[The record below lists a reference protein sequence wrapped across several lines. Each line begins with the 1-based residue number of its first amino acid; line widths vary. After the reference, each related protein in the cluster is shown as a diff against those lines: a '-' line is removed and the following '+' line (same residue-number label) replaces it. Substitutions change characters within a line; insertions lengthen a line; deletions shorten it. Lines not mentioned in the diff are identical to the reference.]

1 MTSLIQ
7 NKILI
12 YIIPFLIGLFTSY
25 SLPPYSFFFIN
36 FITFP
41 LLFYYLLSNYQKGKW
56 ISFKIGWIYGFGY
69 FISNLYWISNSLT
82 FEEIF
87 KPLIPFSLI
96 FIPLFL
102 GLFYGLITVCCS
114 FFKLKKNFSSI
125 LIFSFFFSLIE
136 YLRSFILGGFP
147 WNLIAYSF
155 TDYLQLIQI
164 LSFIGTYAFNLL
176 CITLFLIPVII
187 FFNYKKKK
195 KIFLFFF
202 FFLLL
207 SINFFYGSFIIKK
220 NEEIDKTK
228 LNFVIKIISPKI
240 DIKRFFQ
247 NEEPEETILDLIKL
261 SKPNNLEN
269 TVFIFPEGVL
279 SNIYLQDLKN
289 YSYIFSEN
297 FSDKHKII
305 LGINSYENSKI
316 FNSLVVLDKDVN
328 ILAKYNKNKLVPFGE
343 YLPYEKLLINFGLKK
358 ITQGYQSFSSD
369 NERKVINF
377 NNISFIPL
385 ICYEIIY
392 SGNINI
398 NNEDFDFIINISEDG
413 WFGDSV
419 GPHQHFSHSIF
430 RSIEE
435 GKNLIRSANNG
446 ISAYIDPSGKII
458 SKLKSTDKGF
468 LEINNFKKT
477 KKTIFNSYGNNIF
490 FYFLIFYIS
499 LIFFLKKR
507 RINEEKFF
515 IYK

>member
-1 MTSLIQ
+1 LTSLLQ

-12 YIIPFLIGLFTSY
+12 YIIPFIIGLITSY
-25 SLPPYSFFFIN
+25 SLPPYNFFFIN

-41 LLFYYLLSNYQKGKW
+41 LLFFYLLSSQQKGKW
-56 ISFKIGWIYGFGY
+56 VSFKIGWLFGFGY

-96 FIPLFL
+96 IIPLFL
-102 GLFYGLITVCCS
+102 GLFYGLIT
-114 FFKLKKNFSSI
+114 FFCYFFNIKKNFSSI

-136 YLRSFILGGFP
+136 YLRSFIFGGFP

-155 TDYLQLIQI
+155 TDYIQLIQI
-164 LSFIGTYAFNLL
+164 LSFTGTYAFNLL
-176 CITLFLIPVII
+176 CITLFLIPSII

-195 KIFLFFF
+195 KILFLFFSI
-202 FFLLL
+202 LLL
-207 SINFFYGSFIIKK
+207 FINFFYGNSVIKK
-220 NEEIDKTK
+220 YEEANKTN
-228 LNFVIKIISPKI
+228 LNFVIKIISPKV

-247 NEEPEETILDLIKL
+247 NEAPEKTILELIKL
-261 SKPNNLEN
+261 SEPDHSEN
-269 TVFIFPEGVL
+269 TLFIFPEGVL

-289 YSYIFSEN
+289 FSYIFSEN
-297 FSDKHKII
+297 FSDQHKLI
-305 LGINSYENSKI
+305 LGISSYENSKI
-316 FNSLVVLDKDVN
+316 FNSLVVLDKNVN
-328 ILAKYNKNKLVPFGE
+328 ILAKYDKNKLVPFGE
-343 YLPYEKLLINFGLKK
+343 YLPYENLLSNFGLKK

-369 NERKVINF
+369 NERKVINL
-377 NNISFIPL
+377 NNINFIPL

-392 SGNINI
+392 SGNINK

-446 ISAYIDPSGKII
+446 ISAYIDANGKII
-458 SKLKSTDKGF
+458 NKLESTERGF
-468 LEINNFKKT
+468 IEIKKINKAKKT
-477 KKTIFNSYGNNIF
+477 FFNAYGNKIF

-499 LIFFLKKR
+499 LIFFLRKKKE
-507 RINEEKFF
+507 NK
-515 IYK
+515 

>member
-1 MTSLIQ
+1 L
-7 NKILI
+7 
-12 YIIPFLIGLFTSY
+12 
-25 SLPPYSFFFIN
+25 FFF
-36 FITFP
+36 
-41 LLFYYLLSNYQKGKW
+41 LLSNYQKGKW
-56 ISFKIGWIYGFGY
+56 ISLKIGWIYGFGY

-102 GLFYGLITVCCS
+102 GLFYGLFTFCCS
-114 FFKLKKNFSSI
+114 FFNLKKNFSSI

-136 YLRSFILGGFP
+136 YLRSFIFGGFP

-164 LSFIGTYAFNLL
+164 LSFVGTYAFNLL
-176 CITLFLIPVII
+176 SITLFLVPTII

-195 KIFLFFF
+195 KILLLFFSI
-202 FFLLL
+202 LLL

-220 NEEIDKTK
+220 NEEIDKTN
-228 LNFVIKIISPKI
+228 LNFIIKIISPKI
-240 DIKRFFQ
+240 DINRFFQ
-247 NEEPEETILDLIKL
+247 NEEPEEKILDLIKL

-269 TVFIFPEGVL
+269 TVFVFPEGVL

-297 FSDKHKII
+297 FSNKHKII

-316 FNSLVVLDKDVN
+316 FNSLIVLDKDVN

-343 YLPYEKLLINFGLKK
+343 FLPYENLLSNFGLKK
-358 ITQGYQSFSSD
+358 ITQGYQSFSPD

-377 NNISFIPL
+377 DNIGFIPL

-398 NNEDFDFIINISEDG
+398 DNEDFDFIINISEDG

-446 ISAYIDPSGKII
+446 ISAYIDVSGKII
-458 SKLKSTDKGF
+458 SKLESTDKGF
-468 LEINNFKKT
+468 IEVKNFKKT
-477 KKTIFNSYGNNIF
+477 KKTIFNSYGNKIF
-490 FYFLIFYIS
+490 FYFLILYIS
-499 LIFFLKKR
+499 LFFFLRKMEN
-507 RINEEKFF
+507 NEEKFF
-515 IYK
+515 IHK

>member
-1 MTSLIQ
+1 M
-7 NKILI
+7 
-12 YIIPFLIGLFTSY
+12 F
-25 SLPPYSFFFIN
+25 
-36 FITFP
+36 
-41 LLFYYLLSNYQKGKW
+41 
-56 ISFKIGWIYGFGY
+56 GFGY

-102 GLFYGLITVCCS
+102 GLFYGLATVCCS
-114 FFKLKKNFSSI
+114 FFNLKMNFSSI

-136 YLRSFILGGFP
+136 YLRSFIFGGFP

-164 LSFIGTYAFNLL
+164 LSFVGTYAFNLL
-176 CITLFLIPVII
+176 SITLFLVPSII
-187 FFNYKKKK
+187 FFNYTKKK
-195 KIFLFFF
+195 KIFLLFFSI
-202 FFLLL
+202 LLL
-207 SINFFYGSFIIKK
+207 SINSFYGSFIIKK
-220 NEEIDKTK
+220 NEEIKKTN
-228 LNFVIKIISPKI
+228 LNFLIKIISPKI

-247 NEEPEETILDLIKL
+247 NEEPEKIILDLIKL

-289 YSYIFSEN
+289 YSYLFSEN

-305 LGINSYENSKI
+305 LGINSYEHSKI

-343 YLPYEKLLINFGLKK
+343 YLPYENLLNNFGLKK

-369 NERKVINF
+369 DERKVINF

-392 SGNINI
+392 SGNINRK
-398 NNEDFDFIINISEDG
+398 NQDFDFIINISEDG

-419 GPHQHFSHSIF
+419 GPYQHFSHSIF

-446 ISAYIDPSGKII
+446 ISAYINSNGKII
-458 SKLKSTDKGF
+458 KKMESTDKGF
-468 LEINNFKKT
+468 LEIKSFKKT
-477 KKTIFNSYGNNIF
+477 KKTIFNSYGNKIF
-490 FYFLIFYIS
+490 FYFLVFYIS
-499 LIFFLKKR
+499 LIFFLRKKE
-507 RINEEKFF
+507 NK
-515 IYK
+515 

>member
-1 MTSLIQ
+1 M
-7 NKILI
+7 
-12 YIIPFLIGLFTSY
+12 
-25 SLPPYSFFFIN
+25 
-36 FITFP
+36 
-41 LLFYYLLSNYQKGKW
+41 
-56 ISFKIGWIYGFGY
+56 
-69 FISNLYWISNSLT
+69 
-82 FEEIF
+82 
-87 KPLIPFSLI
+87 
-96 FIPLFL
+96 
-102 GLFYGLITVCCS
+102 
-114 FFKLKKNFSSI
+114 
-125 LIFSFFFSLIE
+125 
-136 YLRSFILGGFP
+136 
-147 WNLIAYSF
+147 
-155 TDYLQLIQI
+155 
-164 LSFIGTYAFNLL
+164 
-176 CITLFLIPVII
+176 
-187 FFNYKKKK
+187 
-195 KIFLFFF
+195 
-202 FFLLL
+202 
-207 SINFFYGSFIIKK
+207 
-220 NEEIDKTK
+220 
-228 LNFVIKIISPKI
+228 NFVIKIISPKI

-343 YLPYEKLLINFGLKK
+343 YLPYENLLSNFGLKK

-490 FYFLIFYIS
+490 LYFLIFYIS

>member
-195 KIFLFFF
+195 KNI
-202 FFLLL
+202 
-207 SINFFYGSFIIKK
+207 FIILFCF
-220 NEEIDKTK
+220 T
-228 LNFVIKIISPKI
+228 
-240 DIKRFFQ
+240 
-247 NEEPEETILDLIKL
+247 
-261 SKPNNLEN
+261 
-269 TVFIFPEGVL
+269 FI
-279 SNIYLQDLKN
+279 
-289 YSYIFSEN
+289 
-297 FSDKHKII
+297 H
-305 LGINSYENSKI
+305 
-316 FNSLVVLDKDVN
+316 
-328 ILAKYNKNKLVPFGE
+328 
-343 YLPYEKLLINFGLKK
+343 
-358 ITQGYQSFSSD
+358 
-369 NERKVINF
+369 
-377 NNISFIPL
+377 
-385 ICYEIIY
+385 
-392 SGNINI
+392 
-398 NNEDFDFIINISEDG
+398 
-413 WFGDSV
+413 
-419 GPHQHFSHSIF
+419 
-430 RSIEE
+430 
-435 GKNLIRSANNG
+435 
-446 ISAYIDPSGKII
+446 
-458 SKLKSTDKGF
+458 
-468 LEINNFKKT
+468 
-477 KKTIFNSYGNNIF
+477 
-490 FYFLIFYIS
+490 
-499 LIFFLKKR
+499 
-507 RINEEKFF
+507 
-515 IYK
+515 